1 MLSKY
6 HTRKNQNWSTLM
18 GDEMKTIL
26 QTLSEEERGRVHEA
40 SLDILEHTGVRVETA
55 LGRRI
60 LKDAG
65 ALVDE
70 TAEIVRFPRRLVE
83 ESLALAPKEF
93 SLGARRPGADIP
105 MNNGGCVLCLD
116 GSGTMALD
124 RETGERRAATLE
136 DWRNITR
143 IADALDEIGIYWAQ
157 VEPHDMGDALADHVD
172 YMRRVHRN
180 FSKHIQDTISEPDHA
195 PWLTE
200 VLQVVIGGRE
210 EIRKRHPMSYL
221 LCPRSP
227 LIIDNEYTDAYL
239 ALKGLDMPAAIMP
252 MPLMGATAPASMIS
266 TIVQGNCEVLS
277 MLCLLQSH
285 EPGAP
290 IIYAPALAVMDPRT
304 AALRG
309 ASMEY
314 SIMGAAATEM
324 ARFYGLP
331 AECSPGGSD
340 AHIPN
345 IQFAYEGAAMGLPTI
360 LSRPDIIVGPGLL
373 DGSMVSSLEQLLM
386 DVEVFR
392 FAKQAQRGVASD
404 KEKWLMDDIKKVG
417 PGGDYLCEAST
428 ASLIRGDEWFLSDLG
443 AHDAYENWKESG
455 KPDFLQEVGE
465 KVDHILATHEPL
477 PLDEHMEKELEQI
490 CKRAREAS

>member
-1 MLSKY
+1 
-6 HTRKNQNWSTLM
+6 
-18 GDEMKTIL
+18 MKTIL
-26 QTLSEEERGRVHEA
+26 QVLSEEERGRIHEA
-40 SLDILEHTGVRVETA
+40 SLDILEHTGVRVETEQ
-55 LGRRI
+55 GRRI
-60 LKDAG
+60 LMDAG
-65 ALVDE
+65 AIVNE
-70 TAEIVRFPRRLVE
+70 TTEIVRFPRRLVE
-83 ESLALAPKEF
+83 EALGLVPKKF
-93 SLGARRPGADIP
+93 SLGARRPGAEIE

-116 GSGTMALD
+116 GAGTMALD
-124 RETGERRAATLE
+124 RETGERRPATLE

-157 VEPHDMGDALADHVD
+157 VEPHDMGDSLVD
-172 YMRRVHRN
+172 QVEYMRRVHRN
-180 FSKHIQDTISEPDHA
+180 FSKHIQDTISEPAHA

-200 VLQVVIGGRE
+200 VLQVVYGGRE

-227 LIIDNEYTDAYL
+227 LIIDGDYTDAYL
-239 ALKGLDMPAAIMP
+239 ALKGLNMPAAIMP

-277 MLCLLQSH
+277 MLCLLQCH

-290 IIYAPALAVMDPRT
+290 IIYAPSLAVMDPRT
-304 AALRG
+304 AGLRG

-314 SIMGAAATEM
+314 SIMGAAAAEM

-331 AECSPGGSD
+331 SECSPGGSD

-345 IQFAYEGAAMGLPTI
+345 VQFAYEGAAMWLPTAMA
-360 LSRPDIIVGPGLL
+360 RPDIVVGPGLL

-392 FAKQAQRGVASD
+392 FARQAQRGVSSD

-417 PGGDYLCEAST
+417 PGGDFLREAST

-443 AHDAYENWKESG
+443 AHGDYDTWKESD
-455 KPDFLQEVGE
+455 KKDFLQGVSE

-477 PLDEHMEKELEQI
+477 PLDEHMEKELEKI
-490 CKRAREAS
+490 CNRAREAS